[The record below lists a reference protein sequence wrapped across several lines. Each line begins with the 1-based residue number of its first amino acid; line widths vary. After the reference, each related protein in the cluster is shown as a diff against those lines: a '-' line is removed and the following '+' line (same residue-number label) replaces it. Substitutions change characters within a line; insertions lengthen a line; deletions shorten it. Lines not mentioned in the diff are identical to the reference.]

1 MKIRHI
7 LLAISILFALVSCK
21 TDDKAAKVEHPYLL
35 MNVEKEALI
44 RTAVQEDSIWTQYHE
59 NLIKGADKALSLP
72 LCIKEHSGKKQKL
85 LAVARE
91 FMRRTLLWGYA
102 YRMTGDLKYAE
113 RGIAEMLNVCA
124 FPDWNP
130 KHFLDTGEMT
140 TAMAIGY
147 DWFFGVLDDQQKA
160 IIEEAIVEKGLM
172 PSTDS
177 TRNNWLRR
185 ENNWNQV
192 CNGSMTLGALAV
204 RDRYPE
210 LAESIVKRSIESV
223 KIPLS
228 KYGPDGAYPEGYMYW
243 GYGTTYNILMLE
255 ALEAVYGNDFGLSDS
270 PGFMNTGSF
279 LCNMVMGD
287 GWAFNYGDCENKGR
301 MNPGVFW
308 FAQKNSDPSIL
319 WSEKFFLDKKGVES
333 SSRFATMIIIWGSS
347 IRWDSMQEPTNH
359 IWATKDATIPVA
371 LMRNSWKFGQGQTA
385 AFKGGTAQSGHPHL
399 DAGSFVY
406 TDGLTRWA
414 IDLGP
419 QNYNSLDVAGLDQ
432 WNKSQES
439 DRWKVFRY
447 NNMAHNTLTFD
458 GELQNALGHASII
471 EYGDNDGTVFATA
484 DLSDIYCH
492 QMSNVTRTVTLQK
505 DGKLIVTDQMKT
517 SDTPRTLR
525 WNMATTA
532 DPTICD
538 SDTIILKKDGK
549 TLRVEIT
556 GNSAVRTRTWSAES
570 SNSWDAPN
578 PGAIF
583 VGYEAEL
590 EPHTEYVFTTILDK

>member
-1 MKIRHI
+1 MKLRHI
-7 LLAISILFALVSCK
+7 SIAISILIALASC
-21 TDDKAAKVEHPYLL
+21 TAGRTVKAEHPYLL
-35 MNVEKEALI
+35 MNAEKEAQV
-44 RTAVQEDSIWTQYHE
+44 RTAVQEDSIWARYHE
-59 NLIKGADKALSLP
+59 NLIKGADEALCLP
-72 LCIKEHSGKKQKL
+72 PCIKKHSGKKQKL
-85 LAVARE
+85 LAVSRE
-91 FMRRTLLWGYA
+91 FMRRILLWGYA
-102 YRMTGDLKYAE
+102 YRMTGEAKYAE

-140 TAMAIGY
+140 SAMAIGY
-147 DWFFGVLDDQQKA
+147 DWYFDILTDEQKT
-160 IIEEAIVEKGLM
+160 IIRQAIVDKGIL
-172 PSTDS
+172 PSKDS
-177 TRNNWLRR
+177 TFNNWLRR

-204 RDRYPE
+204 RDKYPG
-210 LAESIVKRSIESV
+210 LAEEIVKRSVESV
-223 KIPLS
+223 KIPMH

-243 GYGTTYNILMLE
+243 GYGTTYNILMLD
-255 ALEAVYGNDFGLSDS
+255 ALVSVYGHDFGLSEI
-270 PGFMNTGSF
+270 PGFIDTGSF

-308 FAQKNSDPSIL
+308 FAQKKSDPSIL
-319 WSEKFFLDKKGVES
+319 WSEKHFLDKKGVEN

-347 IRWDSMQEPTNH
+347 IRWDSLQEPSST
-359 IWATKDATIPVA
+359 IWATKNATIPVA
-371 LMRNSWKFGQGQTA
+371 LMRNSWKFGHGQSV

-432 WNKSQES
+432 WNKSQDSE
-439 DRWKVFRY
+439 RWKVFRY

-458 GELQNALGHASII
+458 GQLQNALGHAPII
-471 EYGDNDGTVFATA
+471 GYGEDEGTSYATA
-484 DLSDIYCH
+484 DLSEIYCH
-492 QMSNVTRTVTLQK
+492 QMSSVTRTVTLHK
-505 DGKLIVTDQMKT
+505 DGKLSITDRMKT
-517 SDTPRTLR
+517 SDEPRTLR

-532 DPTICD
+532 EPETIGP
-538 SDTIILKKDGK
+538 DTITLKEDGK
-549 TLRVEIT
+549 TLIMDIT
-556 GNSAVRTRTWSAES
+556 GDVSVRTRTWSARS

-578 PGAIF
+578 PGVIF

-590 EPHTEYVFTTILDK
+590 APHTEYTFTTVLHK